1 MFKIYVNIRAFLLF
15 IRKPVNRDFEKIKE
29 AMELIKEND
38 IVKYTELLI
47 EYMKVD
53 ALYTINNSLVDIEL
67 NLRH

>member
-1 MFKIYVNIRAFLLF
+1 MDM
-15 IRKPVNRDFEKIKE
+15 NRDFEKIKE

-53 ALYTINNSLVDIEL
+53 ALYAINNSLVDIEL

>member
-1 MFKIYVNIRAFLLF
+1 MDM
-15 IRKPVNRDFEKIKE
+15 NRDFEKIKE

>member
-1 MFKIYVNIRAFLLF
+1 MDM
-15 IRKPVNRDFEKIKE
+15 NRDFEKIKE

-53 ALYTINNSLVDIEL
+53 SLYTINNSLVDIEL

>member
-1 MFKIYVNIRAFLLF
+1 MDM
-15 IRKPVNRDFEKIKE
+15 NRDFEKIKE

-47 EYMKVD
+47 ECMKVD
-53 ALYTINNSLVDIEL
+53 ALIGINNNLIDIEH